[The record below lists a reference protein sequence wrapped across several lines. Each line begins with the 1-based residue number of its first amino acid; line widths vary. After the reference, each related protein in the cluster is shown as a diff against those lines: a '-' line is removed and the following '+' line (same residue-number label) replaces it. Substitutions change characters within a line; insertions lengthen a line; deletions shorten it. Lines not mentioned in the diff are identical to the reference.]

1 MWITTSVAALA
12 LWAFVVV
19 AGTANG
25 WFRDAVAARNQPGEF
40 MATAIKTIDETARG
54 SIVLVLIE
62 GGRVFD
68 EYAASI
74 GEPVDA
80 DTLFQGASLSKWATA
95 WGVMA
100 LVEEGRLDL
109 DEPVSTYMTRWQLP
123 EGDFDNSGV
132 TVRRLL
138 SHTAGLT
145 DGLGYAGFAAG
156 TPVQTLEESLNRPHS
171 SSPEENHTVRVG
183 FEPGTRFEYSGGGYT
198 ILQLLIEEVMGE
210 AFASYMQ
217 REVFD
222 PLGMSRTTYE
232 IDPARHENVAACI
245 SSTALLLF
253 DCAGP
258 TPARPRST
266 RVPRT
271 WFVCCWPTCR
281 VPTEERRARGV
292 LEPDT
297 VAQMREPHASVM
309 GMSIWGMG
317 PILLAPNNSG
327 GFVIGGAGIRAR
339 PRDQRG
345 CSDQSRYPKRHRS
358 ASDGQS
364 RARDGSRK
372 RMDLL
377 GNGETG
383 PDDDASGR
391 GDDGTKH
398 RCRMAH
404 DRRWRPAARLA
415 DEACDESPTG
425 VTPLQLLENWRR
437 RLDSNWRIEV
447 LQTASATTPSV
458 AICANRR

>member
-1 MWITTSVAALA
+1 MMKFFMWMTTSVAALA

-62 GGRVFD
+62 GGKVFD

-183 FEPGTRFEYSGGGYT
+183 FEPGTRVR
-198 ILQLLIEEVMGE
+198 ILGRRLH
-210 AFASYMQ
+210 
-217 REVFD
+217 
-222 PLGMSRTTYE
+222 
-232 IDPARHENVAACI
+232 DPATPHRRSDGRGVR
-245 SSTALLLF
+245 LLH
-253 DCAGP
+253 A
-258 TPARPRST
+258 
-266 RVPRT
+266 
-271 WFVCCWPTCR
+271 
-281 VPTEERRARGV
+281 ARGLRPV
-292 LEPDT
+292 GH
-297 VAQMREPHASVM
+297 EPHD
-309 GMSIWGMG
+309 
-317 PILLAPNNSG
+317 L
-327 GFVIGGAGIRAR
+327 
-339 PRDQRG
+339 RD
-345 CSDQSRYPKRHRS
+345 
-358 ASDGQS
+358 
-364 RARDGSRK
+364 
-372 RMDLL
+372 
-377 GNGETG
+377 
-383 PDDDASGR
+383 
-391 GDDGTKH
+391 
-398 RCRMAH
+398 
-404 DRRWRPAARLA
+404 
-415 DEACDESPTG
+415 
-425 VTPLQLLENWRR
+425 
-437 RLDSNWRIEV
+437 
-447 LQTASATTPSV
+447 
-458 AICANRR
+458 

>member
-1 MWITTSVAALA
+1 MMKFFMWMTTSVAALA

-62 GGRVFD
+62 GGKVFD

-198 ILQLLIEEVMGE
+198 ILQLLIEEVTGE

-232 IDPARHENVAACI
+232 IDPARHENVAALYQLDGTPSVRLRWTNTGAASI
-245 SSTALLLF
+245 YSSASDMVRLLLANLPGS
-253 DCAGP
+253 DGEAAG
-258 TPARPRST
+258 
-266 RVPRT
+266 
-271 WFVCCWPTCR
+271 
-281 VPTEERRARGV
+281 RGV

-327 GFVIGGAGIRAR
+327 GFVIGGAGIRAKPAINADVR
-339 PRDQRG
+339 INPATQ
-345 CSDQSRYPKRHRS
+345 
-358 ASDGQS
+358 
-364 RARDGSRK
+364 
-372 RMDLL
+372 
-377 GNGETG
+377 NGI
-383 PDDDASGR
+383 
-391 GDDGTKH
+391 
-398 RCRMAH
+398 
-404 DRRWRPAARLA
+404 
-415 DEACDESPTG
+415 
-425 VTPLQLLENWRR
+425 V
-437 RLDSNWRIEV
+437 V
-447 LQTASATTPSV
+447 LQTGNRALATDLASEWTFWETGKRDLMMMRAAGGTMARSIAVGWLTIVVGILLLAWRMRRATKAPPG
-458 AICANRR
+458 